1 MAQQHD
7 RALALDPREEQY
19 RIDSPHTGLRLFLRR
34 LPSVLN
40 SGPKR
45 IVLYVHGA
53 TFPSGLSVAHRF
65 DGRSWRDALC
75 EAGFD
80 VWALDFQGFGG
91 SDRYREM
98 VGDAED
104 HDPLCRT
111 DDASEQLAAAVRF
124 ILEREGAPSLS
135 LLAHSW
141 GTMVAGHFAGAHSG
155 QVDRLAFFA
164 PITRRDGAHNCAGS
178 GPGWRVITNAA
189 QYARFVEDVPAT
201 EPPVLARRHF
211 DDWAGRYLDSDPGSR
226 ARDPEGV
233 KVPAGPAAE
242 IARAWGGDLAYDPGR
257 IRSPV
262 AILRGEWD
270 SLVTDAD
277 ARWLWDA
284 LALSP
289 IKRDVKIGRGTHLMH
304 LESARLALWRESV
317 AFLVGNDVAPMP
329 N

>member
-1 MAQQHD
+1 M
-7 RALALDPREEQY
+7 
-19 RIDSPHTGLRLFLRR
+19 
-34 LPSVLN
+34 
-40 SGPKR
+40 
-45 IVLYVHGA
+45 
-53 TFPSGLSVAHRF
+53 
-65 DGRSWRDALC
+65 
-75 EAGFD
+75 
-80 VWALDFQGFGG
+80 
-91 SDRYREM
+91 
-98 VGDAED
+98 
-104 HDPLCRT
+104 
-111 DDASEQLAAAVRF
+111 
-124 ILEREGAPSLS
+124 
-135 LLAHSW
+135 
-141 GTMVAGHFAGAHSG
+141 
-155 QVDRLAFFA
+155 
-164 PITRRDGAHNCAGS
+164 
-178 GPGWRVITNAA
+178 ITNAA